1 MHGKNIRYVFA
12 LALAAALAAC
22 GGKQETAA
30 PDLSQTGTPDGAIAA
45 AVQSLKAGDMK
56 SLVESQVPPSHMEK
70 LRTEWKADMAKDPP
84 SDEEKK
90 EFADQMAELTASDA
104 EDKIMAKLEPELV
117 KFETEMA
124 PQMPLMI
131 GMGKGLAANGLQENK
146 ELTQEQKDQAVK
158 SIDALAKWVQET
170 NFTDRAKVKAAV
182 SKVVASAR
190 ELNLKTLDE
199 ARALSFDDAMV
210 KGSIALRGFKQVLD
224 VYGFSLDK
232 MLDSV
237 KTEVVSQTDAA
248 AKVKV
253 SYQLFEQPMS
263 FETEL
268 VKVDG
273 RWYGKQ
279 TIDKL
284 NNPEPAAIEEAPA
297 MDEGATEEPAA
308 TEESAEG

>member
-1 MHGKNIRYVFA
+1 MHGKSVRYVFA
-12 LALAAALAAC
+12 LAFALALAAC
-22 GGKQETAA
+22 GSKEEGGKAA
-30 PDLSQTGTPDGAIAA
+30 IASTSTPQGAIDA
-45 AVQSLKAGDMK
+45 AVQSLKAGDLK

-70 LRTEWKADMAKDPP
+70 LRAEWKADMAKDPP
-84 SDEEKK
+84 SDQEKA
-90 EFADQMAELTASDA
+90 EFAAQMAMLTASDA
-104 EDKIMAKLEPELV
+104 EAKIMAQLEPELV

-131 GMGKGLAANGLQENK
+131 GMGKGLAANSLQENK

-158 SIDALAKWVQET
+158 SIDAVAKWVQET
-170 NFTDRAKVKAAV
+170 NFTDRAKVKDAV

-210 KGSIALRGFKQVLD
+210 KGSIALRGLKDVLA

-237 KTEVVSQTDAA
+237 KTEVVSQTGDA

-253 SYQLFEQPMS
+253 TYQMFEQPMS
-263 FETEL
+263 FETDL
-268 VKVDG
+268 VQVDG

-279 TIDKL
+279 TIEKI
-284 NNPEPAAIEEAPA
+284 NNPTPAEIEAPA
-297 MDEGATEEPAA
+297 TDDGSAEAPAA
-308 TEESAEG
+308 AEESAEG

>member
-1 MHGKNIRYVFA
+1 MHGKSVRYVFA
-12 LALAAALAAC
+12 LAFALALAAC
-22 GGKQETAA
+22 GSKEEGGKAA
-30 PDLSQTGTPDGAIAA
+30 IASTSTPQGAIDA
-45 AVQSLKAGDMK
+45 AVQSLKAGDLK

-70 LRTEWKADMAKDPP
+70 LRAEWKADMAKDPP
-84 SDEEKK
+84 SDQEKA
-90 EFADQMAELTASDA
+90 EFAAQMAMLTASDA
-104 EDKIMAKLEPELV
+104 EAKIMAQLEPELV

-131 GMGKGLAANGLQENK
+131 GMGKGLAANSLQENK

-158 SIDALAKWVQET
+158 SIDAVAKWVQET
-170 NFTDRAKVKAAV
+170 NFTDRAKVKDAV

-210 KGSIALRGFKQVLD
+210 KGSIALRGLKDVLA

-237 KTEVVSQTDAA
+237 KTEVVSQTGDA

-253 SYQLFEQPMS
+253 TYQMFEQPMS
-263 FETEL
+263 FETDL
-268 VKVDG
+268 VQVDG

-279 TIDKL
+279 TIEKI
-284 NNPEPAAIEEAPA
+284 NNPEPAQIEAPA
-297 MDEGATEEPAA
+297 TDDGSAEAPAA
-308 TEESAEG
+308 AEESAEG

>member
-1 MHGKNIRYVFA
+1 MYGKTVRFVSA
-12 LALAAALAAC
+12 LALVALLAAC
-22 GGKQETAA
+22 GKEEKGA
-30 PDLSQTGTPDGAIAA
+30 DLAQTSTPQGAIDA
-45 AVQSLKAGDMK
+45 AVQSLKAGDLK

-84 SDEEKK
+84 SEQEKQ
-90 EFADQMAELTASDA
+90 EFATQMAELTAADA

-124 PQMPLMI
+124 PQLPLMI
-131 GMGKGLAANGLQENK
+131 GMGKGLAANGIQENK
-146 ELTQEQKDQAVK
+146 ELTQDQKDQAVK

-170 NFTDRAKVKAAV
+170 NFTDRARVKEAV

-210 KGSIALRGFKQVLD
+210 KGSVALRGFKDVLA

-232 MLDSV
+232 MLDTV
-237 KTEVVSQTDAA
+237 KTEVVSQTGDA

-253 SYQLFEQPMS
+253 SYQLFDQPLS
-263 FETEL
+263 FETDL
-268 VKVDG
+268 VQVDG

-284 NNPEPAAIEEAPA
+284 NNPEPDVDAAMEEPAVEAPA
-297 MDEGATEEPAA
+297 EEA
-308 TEESAEG
+308 AEG

>member
-1 MHGKNIRYVFA
+1 MYGKTVRFVFA
-12 LALAAALAAC
+12 LTFVALLAAC
-22 GGKQETAA
+22 GKEEKGA
-30 PDLSQTGTPDGAIAA
+30 DLAQTSTPQGAIDA
-45 AVQSLKAGDMK
+45 AVQSLKAGDLK

-70 LRTEWKADMAKDPP
+70 LRAEWKADMAKDPP
-84 SDEEKK
+84 SEQEKQ
-90 EFADQMAELTASDA
+90 EFAAQMAELTASDA

-124 PQMPLMI
+124 PQLPLMI
-131 GMGKGLAANGLQENK
+131 GMGKGLAANGIQENK
-146 ELTQEQKDQAVK
+146 ELTQDQKEQAVK

-170 NFTDRAKVKAAV
+170 NFTDRARVKEAV

-199 ARALSFDDAMV
+199 ARALSFDDAMA
-210 KGSIALRGFKQVLD
+210 KGSVALRGLKDVLA

-232 MLDSV
+232 MLDTV
-237 KTEVVSQTDAA
+237 KTEVVSQTGDA

-253 SYQLFEQPMS
+253 SYQLFDQPLS
-263 FETEL
+263 FETDL
-268 VKVDG
+268 VQVDG

-284 NNPEPAAIEEAPA
+284 NNPEPDDGAASDEAAVEEA
-297 MDEGATEEPAA
+297 
-308 TEESAEG
+308 AEG

>member
-1 MHGKNIRYVFA
+1 MYGKKTIRFVSA
-12 LALAAALAAC
+12 LAFAAMLAAC
-22 GGKQETAA
+22 GGKDEAAA
-30 PDLSQTGTPDGAIAA
+30 PDLSKTSTPDGAIAA
-45 AVQSLKAGDMK
+45 AVQSLKAGDLK
-56 SLVESQVPPSHMEK
+56 ALVESQVPPKHMDK
-70 LRTEWKADMAKDPP
+70 LRADWKADMAKDPP
-84 SDEEKK
+84 SDQEKQ
-90 EFADQMAELTASDA
+90 EFAAQMTMLTASDA
-104 EDKIMAKLEPELV
+104 EAKIMEQLEPELV

-124 PQMPLMI
+124 PQLPLMI
-131 GMGKGLAANGLQENK
+131 GMGKGLAANGIQENK

-170 NFTDRAKVKAAV
+170 NFTDRAKVKDAV

-210 KGSIALRGFKQVLD
+210 KGSIALRGFKDVLN

-237 KTEVVSQTDAA
+237 KTEVVSQTGDA

-253 SYQLFEQPMS
+253 SYQLFDQPLS
-263 FETEL
+263 FETDL
-268 VKVDG
+268 VQVDG

-279 TIDKL
+279 TIDKI
-284 NNPEPAAIEEAPA
+284 NNPEPEVTDEAPA
-297 MDEGATEEPAA
+297 ADEGATDEAA
-308 TEESAEG
+308 TEETAEG

>member
-1 MHGKNIRYVFA
+1 MHGKSVRYVFA
-12 LALAAALAAC
+12 LAFALALAAC
-22 GGKQETAA
+22 GSKEEGGKAA
-30 PDLSQTGTPDGAIAA
+30 IASTSTPQGAIDA
-45 AVQSLKAGDMK
+45 AVQSLKAGDLK
-56 SLVESQVPPSHMEK
+56 SLVESQVPPSHMDK
-70 LRTEWKADMAKDPP
+70 LRAEWKADMAKDPP
-84 SDEEKK
+84 SDQEKA
-90 EFADQMAELTASDA
+90 EFAAQMAMLTASDA
-104 EDKIMAKLEPELV
+104 EAKIMEQLEPELV

-131 GMGKGLAANGLQENK
+131 GMGKGLAANSLQENK

-158 SIDALAKWVQET
+158 SIDAVAKWVQET
-170 NFTDRAKVKAAV
+170 NFTDRAKVKDAV

-210 KGSIALRGFKQVLD
+210 KGSIALRGFKDVLN

-237 KTEVVSQTDAA
+237 KTEVVSQTGDA

-253 SYQLFEQPMS
+253 TYQMFEQPMS
-263 FETEL
+263 FETDL
-268 VKVDG
+268 VQVDG

-279 TIDKL
+279 TIEKI
-284 NNPEPAAIEEAPA
+284 NNPEPAAIEAPA
-297 MDEGATEEPAA
+297 SDDGAAEEPAA
-308 TEESAEG
+308 AEESAEG

>member
-1 MHGKNIRYVFA
+1 MSGKTVRFVAA
-12 LALAAALAAC
+12 LAFAAALAAC
-22 GGKQETAA
+22 GGKTEGGASVANT
-30 PDLSQTGTPDGAIAA
+30 STPQGAIDA
-45 AVQSLKAGDMK
+45 AVQSLKAGDLK
-56 SLVESQVPPSHMEK
+56 ALVESQVPPSHMDK
-70 LRTEWKADMAKDPP
+70 MRADWKADMAKDPP
-84 SDEEKK
+84 SDQEKA
-90 EFADQMAELTASDA
+90 EFAQQMEMLTSADA
-104 EDKIMAKLEPELV
+104 EAKLMAQLEPELV

-124 PQMPLMI
+124 PQLPLMI
-131 GMGKGLAANGLQENK
+131 GMGKGLAANGIQENK

-170 NFTDRAKVKAAV
+170 NFTDRAKVKEAV

-210 KGSIALRGFKQVLD
+210 KGSVALRGFKDVLN

-237 KTEVVSQTDAA
+237 KTEVVSQTGDA

-253 SYQLFEQPMS
+253 SYMLFEQPLS
-263 FETEL
+263 FETDL
-268 VKVDG
+268 VQVDG

-279 TIDKL
+279 TIEKL
-284 NNPEPAAIEEAPA
+284 NNPEPADDAAPA
-297 MDEGATEEPAA
+297 AEEGATDDAAA

>member
-1 MHGKNIRYVFA
+1 MHGKSVRYVFA
-12 LALAAALAAC
+12 LAFALALAAC
-22 GGKQETAA
+22 GSKEEGGKAA
-30 PDLSQTGTPDGAIAA
+30 IASTSTPQGAIDA
-45 AVQSLKAGDMK
+45 AVQSLKAGDLK

-70 LRTEWKADMAKDPP
+70 LRAEWKADMAKDPP
-84 SDEEKK
+84 SDQEKA
-90 EFADQMAELTASDA
+90 EFAAQMAMLTASDA
-104 EDKIMAKLEPELV
+104 EAKIMAQLEPELV

-131 GMGKGLAANGLQENK
+131 GMGKGLAANSLQENK

-158 SIDALAKWVQET
+158 SIDAVAKWVQET
-170 NFTDRAKVKAAV
+170 NFTDRAKVKDAV

-210 KGSIALRGFKQVLD
+210 KGSIALRGLKDVLA

-237 KTEVVSQTDAA
+237 KTEVVSQAGDA

-253 SYQLFEQPMS
+253 TYQMFEQPMS
-263 FETEL
+263 FETDL
-268 VKVDG
+268 VQVDG

-279 TIDKL
+279 TIEKI
-284 NNPEPAAIEEAPA
+284 NNPEPAQIEAPA
-297 MDEGATEEPAA
+297 TDDGSAEAPAA
-308 TEESAEG
+308 AEESAEG

>member
-1 MHGKNIRYVFA
+1 MHGKSVRYVFA
-12 LALAAALAAC
+12 LAFALALAAC
-22 GGKQETAA
+22 GSKEEGGKAA
-30 PDLSQTGTPDGAIAA
+30 IASTSTPQGAIDA
-45 AVQSLKAGDMK
+45 AVQSLKAGDLK

-70 LRTEWKADMAKDPP
+70 LRAEWKADMAKDPP
-84 SDEEKK
+84 SDQEKA
-90 EFADQMAELTASDA
+90 EFAAQMAMLTASDA
-104 EDKIMAKLEPELV
+104 EAKIMAQLEPELV

-131 GMGKGLAANGLQENK
+131 GMGKGLAANSLQENK

-158 SIDALAKWVQET
+158 SIDAVAKWVQET
-170 NFTDRAKVKAAV
+170 NFTDRAKVKDAV

-210 KGSIALRGFKQVLD
+210 KGSIALRGLKDVLA

-237 KTEVVSQTDAA
+237 KTEVVSQTGDA

-253 SYQLFEQPMS
+253 TYQMFEQPMS
-263 FETEL
+263 FETDL
-268 VKVDG
+268 VQVDG

-279 TIDKL
+279 TIEKL
-284 NNPEPAAIEEAPA
+284 NNPEPAAVEAPA
-297 MDEGATEEPAA
+297 MDDGSAEEPAA
-308 TEESAEG
+308 EESAEG